1 MDNLTKGKI
10 RRNEILNR
18 LKGVVELSKP
28 LTVSVIADDLGV
40 SEYAIYY
47 HLRLLKRQELVKK
60 KGRRWR
66 LNEETK
72 KENLLSKVPGLP
84 LEDS

>member
-18 LKGVVELSKP
+18 LKGVVELPKP
-28 LTVSVIADDLGV
+28 LTVSVIADDLGM
-40 SEYAIYY
+40 SEDSIYY
-47 HLRLLKRQELVKK
+47 HLKLLKDKGLTQK

-66 LNEETK
+66 LK
-72 KENLLSKVPGLP
+72 
-84 LEDS
+84 